1 VAKQT
6 RQEKARDRLIQQTY
20 SKYGGGVQISILDIP
35 LIYKIGHA
43 ALIAGLDLDEAIQA
57 AIAQFRQN

>member
-1 VAKQT
+1 MAKQT

-20 SKYGGGVQISILDIP
+20 SKYGGNVQINILDIP
-35 LIYKIGHA
+35 KIYQIGHA

>member
-1 VAKQT
+1 MAKQT
-6 RQEKARDRLIQQTY
+6 RQEKARDTLIARTY
-20 SKYGGGVQISILDIP
+20 SKYGSGVTISILDIP

-43 ALIAGLDLDEAIQA
+43 ALETGADLDTAIQA